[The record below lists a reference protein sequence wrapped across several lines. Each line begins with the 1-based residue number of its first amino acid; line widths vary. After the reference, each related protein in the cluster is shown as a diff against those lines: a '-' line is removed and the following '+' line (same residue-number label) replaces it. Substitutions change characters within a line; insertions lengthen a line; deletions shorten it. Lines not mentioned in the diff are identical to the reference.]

1 MSDQTSLARDRKKR
15 GVQGCRDVRRGEGD
29 PESDDERGQMV
40 ILDGGVRGVEGIC
53 ELDGCVGDG
62 ESVVFDT

>member
-1 MSDQTSLARDRKKR
+1 
-15 GVQGCRDVRRGEGD
+15 
-29 PESDDERGQMV
+29 MV